1 MPVCTGKSAFI
12 GLNYVFACGIMHTVK
27 VAFFCHGSAPLPGA
41 IQPQKGQIAANRSL
55 TDFAVLPNVYG

>member
-1 MPVCTGKSAFI
+1 MPVCTEKSAFI

-41 IQPQKGQIAANRSL
+41 IRPKKGQIEANRSL
-55 TDFAVLPNVYG
+55 EDLSVLPNAYG